1 MAAVAVVLAVLGSI
15 LALEGLG
22 WVGPQLLEF
31 ITEPVVEV
39 LVVTTRLGDKAVAM
53 EMLDQ
58 GVMDQAVTTL
68 LVLIALLVQVLLPV
82 AVLIIMGLVAGGRLF
97 RPQALED
104 LELEVA
110 QAAVLALD
118 QELAVHL

>member
-1 MAAVAVVLAVLGSI
+1 MEQQGALVLLVLVVMLAAVAVVLAVLGSI

-104 LELEVA
+104 LA
-110 QAAVLALD
+110 
-118 QELAVHL
+118 